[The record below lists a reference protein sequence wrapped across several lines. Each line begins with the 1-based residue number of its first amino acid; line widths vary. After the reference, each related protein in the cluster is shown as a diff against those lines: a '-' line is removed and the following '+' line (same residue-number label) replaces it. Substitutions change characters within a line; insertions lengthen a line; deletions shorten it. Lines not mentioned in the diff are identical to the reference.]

1 MPTYS
6 PSPCRHCA
14 HWLRREGGEDCAKG
28 LLMRQKYCRSFER
41 EVGVDDDMGPE
52 DADMRGQDAV

>member
-1 MPTYS
+1 MPIFS
-6 PSPCRHCA
+6 HSPCRHCA
-14 HWLRREGGEDCAKG
+14 HWLRREGGDDCAKG

-41 EVGVDDDMGPE
+41 EVGADDDMDPE

>member
-1 MPTYS
+1 MPTCH

-14 HWLRREGGEDCAKG
+14 HWERRESGEDCDIG

-41 EVGVDDDMGPE
+41 EVGADDDMDPE
-52 DADMRGQDAV
+52 DADMSIHDAV

>member
-6 PSPCRHCA
+6 PFTCRHCA

-28 LLMRQKYCRSFER
+28 LLMRQPQCRGFER
-41 EVGVDDDMGPE
+41 EPGADDDLYMVVE
-52 DADMRGQDAV
+52 SENA